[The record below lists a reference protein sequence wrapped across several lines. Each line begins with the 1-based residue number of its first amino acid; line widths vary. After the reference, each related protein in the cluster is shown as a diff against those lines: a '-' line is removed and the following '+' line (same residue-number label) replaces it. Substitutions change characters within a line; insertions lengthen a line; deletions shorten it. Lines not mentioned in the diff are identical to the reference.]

1 MPRELKIYRIK
12 DFIRKNESG
21 ALSQDRIGQIIK
33 EVATAASVHVDL
45 NILLDFRQ
53 TTLSHASMSDILKG
67 AMELAKHKDVLT
79 NKIANVVPQDKDRIE
94 IAKRAE
100 AAIQFTGMQYK
111 FFTDFEQAIEWLSD
125 VQ

>member
-45 NILLDFRQ
+45 NILLDFRR

-94 IAKRAE
+94 IAKRTE
-100 AAIQFTGMQYK
+100 VAIQLTGIQYK
-111 FFTDFEQAIEWLSD
+111 L
-125 VQ
+125 